1 MRAVAWCLFGF
12 SFVVAAVAFG
22 VMSTPAVDSGLATVA
37 VAHHSGLTRR
47 QIVDLVIAVAFIIVA
62 AAAAVTLT
70 VGKHREEQSHLQT
83 QTELELQLPAQ
94 SLVQSAARSAA

>member
-22 VMSTPAVDSGLATVA
+22 AMSTPAVDSGLATVA

-47 QIVDLVIAVAFIIVA
+47 QIVDLVIAVVFVIA
-62 AAAAVTLT
+62 AAGAAVVLT
-70 VGKHREEQSHLQT
+70 VSKYREESEAGSAAAPALDA
-83 QTELELQLPAQ
+83 ELPA
-94 SLVQSAARSAA
+94 LVQPAARSAA